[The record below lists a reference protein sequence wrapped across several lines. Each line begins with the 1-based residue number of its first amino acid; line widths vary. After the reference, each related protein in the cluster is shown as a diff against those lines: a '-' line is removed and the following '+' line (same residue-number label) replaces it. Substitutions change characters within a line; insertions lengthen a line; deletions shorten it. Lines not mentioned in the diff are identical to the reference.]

1 MIRVFA
7 TLALCC
13 TAGIVLAAEPD
24 VSQHTIEVRLLPA
37 SGELELTDNVQ
48 LAGRDQFSFRLAPW
62 LNLTRATVDSAAVS
76 TERSGQHYRVSLP
89 DKGGHVLSVEIAG
102 TVPSREPADAFS
114 SSDSDGAF
122 LPGFAAWIP
131 LDERGR
137 MRYQLTVDV
146 PAGYRAVATGRLT
159 EERTSADG
167 YRATFVAERA
177 SEPPSLFAGPYTIR
191 ETFAQDIRLRTYL
204 HEELVDLG
212 DAYLQ
217 AAGRFIERYAAAI
230 GDYPYADFHIVSA
243 PLPVGLG
250 FPNLTY
256 VGRRVLPL
264 PFMRTRS
271 LAHEVLHNWWGN
283 GVTVDYAGGNWSEGL
298 TTYMADYALAAEQG
312 DEQGRAMRTKWL
324 RDYAALPPERDTAVL
339 DFTAKRHQAA
349 QVVGYSK
356 AAFIFHMLAVEIG
369 HDAFAAGVRRFWSLH
384 AFESAGWQQLRAA
397 FEHTSGRRL
406 DWFFAQ
412 WLNRTGAPALTLGP
426 SEVRR
431 TDSAFEV
438 RIEVRQSSPY
448 YRLKLPVVLET
459 RTGIEKRFAAVDGVG
474 TVLEF
479 VTDSQPLSVH
489 VDAFSDVFRRLTPE
503 ETPPIMRDVT
513 LHPAAIT
520 LIATEEDAYRE
531 SARALAARLM
541 DTEPRF
547 GTLAQ
552 AQEAGAP
559 VLLIADVHDATE
571 LLASLQVRD
580 IPALPEAAHSAAA
593 WSARRDNGLPVLVVT
608 ASTAAA
614 LRALLRPLP
623 HYGGR
628 SYVLFD
634 GAKAMRKGVW
644 PVTRSPLRRDLG
656 PSP

>member
-1 MIRVFA
+1 
-7 TLALCC
+7 
-13 TAGIVLAAEPD
+13 
-24 VSQHTIEVRLLPA
+24 
-37 SGELELTDNVQ
+37 
-48 LAGRDQFSFRLAPW
+48 
-62 LNLTRATVDSAAVS
+62 
-76 TERSGQHYRVSLP
+76 
-89 DKGGHVLSVEIAG
+89 
-102 TVPSREPADAFS
+102 
-114 SSDSDGAF
+114 
-122 LPGFAAWIP
+122 
-131 LDERGR
+131 
-137 MRYQLTVDV
+137 
-146 PAGYRAVATGRLT
+146 VATGKLV
-159 EERTSADG
+159 EEHTSVDG

-177 SEPPSLFAGPYTIR
+177 AEPPSLFAGPYVIR
-191 ETFAQDIRLRTYL
+191 ETIENDIRLRTYL
-204 HEELVDLG
+204 HAELVDLADG
-212 DAYLQ
+212 YLQ
-217 AAGRFIERYAAAI
+217 SAGAYIERYAAAI

-256 VGRRVLPL
+256 VGRRVLRL

-283 GVTVDYAGGNWSEGL
+283 GVAVDYAGGNWSEGL

-312 DEQGRAMRTKWL
+312 DEQGQAMRVKWL

-349 QVVGYSK
+349 QVVGYNK
-356 AAFIFHMLAVEIG
+356 VAFIFHMLAAEIG
-369 HDAFAAGVRRFWSLH
+369 HDAFASGLSRFWSLH
-384 AFESAGWQQLRAA
+384 AFETAGWEQLQAA

-412 WLNRTGAPALTLGP
+412 WLTRTGAPVLALG
-426 SEVRR
+426 SSGVQR
-431 TDSAFEV
+431 TDGAYKV
-438 RIEVRQSSPY
+438 RVEVRQSSPY
-448 YRLKLPVVLET
+448 YRLTVPVTLET
-459 RTGIEKRFAAVDGVG
+459 RDGTETRTAALEGAT

-479 VTDSQPLSVH
+479 VTGPQPLSVH
-489 VDAFSDVFRRLTPE
+489 VDSFADVFRRLAPE

-520 LIATEEDAYRE
+520 LIATEENAYRE
-531 SARALAARLM
+531 SARALAARLL

-547 GTLAQ
+547 GTFAQ

-559 VLLIADVHDATE
+559 VLLIANARDAAP
-571 LLASLQVRD
+571 LLARLQVDD

-593 WSARRDNGLPVLVVT
+593 WSARRNNGQPVLVVT
-608 ASTAAA
+608 APTAEA
-614 LRALLRPLP
+614 LQSLLRPLP

-634 GAKAMRKGVW
+634 GAKAVSRGVW
-644 PVTRSPLRRDLG
+644 PITRSPLRRDLE